1 MFISLLISTA
11 FQLVKQIHPNVE
23 LDRYYINQMYEYE
36 PILQVQRTLNLYGT
50 SCSRELRS
58 SVLKRKICHE
68 DMQLSSHDEKWDG
81 LSIENSDTI
90 ME

>member
-1 MFISLLISTA
+1 M
-11 FQLVKQIHPNVE
+11 KQIHPNIE
-23 LDRYYINQMYEYE
+23 LDRYYVNQMYEYE

-58 SVLKRKICHE
+58 SVLKRKISHE
-68 DMQLSSHDEKWDG
+68 DMQHSSHDDKWNSLGID
-81 LSIENSDTI
+81 NSDTI